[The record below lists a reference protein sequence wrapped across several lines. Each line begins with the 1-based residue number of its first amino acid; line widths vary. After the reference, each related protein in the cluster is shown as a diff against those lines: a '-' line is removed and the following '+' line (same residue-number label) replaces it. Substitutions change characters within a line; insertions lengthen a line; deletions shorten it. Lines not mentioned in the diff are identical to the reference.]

1 MEIPLK
7 LPKLRERF
15 FKNTPSTLR
24 KVLFFDRFRRVE
36 ALFFYFCG
44 IKSMQDD
51 YRKNQRKGKDDSGVS
66 V

>member
-15 FKNTPSTLR
+15 FKNTTSTLR

-36 ALFFYFCG
+36 GYFSTKFCFEPA
-44 IKSMQDD
+44 KLQ
-51 YRKNQRKGKDDSGVS
+51 KFWTV
-66 V
+66 